1 MPGHHQDWVDAC
13 KGGDPA
19 SSNFDYGGPLTE
31 MVLLG
36 TIAMRFRDDKLLW
49 DSEKME
55 FTNNKKAN
63 EFVKPPYRRGWSL

>member
-1 MPGHHQDWVDAC
+1 
-13 KGGDPA
+13 
-19 SSNFDYGGPLTE
+19 

-63 EFVKPPYRRGWSL
+63 ELINPPYRKGWVL